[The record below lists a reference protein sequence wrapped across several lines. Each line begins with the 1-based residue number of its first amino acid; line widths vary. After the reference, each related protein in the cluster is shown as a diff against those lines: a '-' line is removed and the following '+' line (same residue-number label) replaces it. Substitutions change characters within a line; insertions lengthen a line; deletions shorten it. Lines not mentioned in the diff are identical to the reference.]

1 MKSIFVYLLLSL
13 SVSLSVPACSWAQE
27 AAPSPAASSALAA
40 SPAPTVDQIVERAE
54 KASGGKAA
62 WAVITSMRI
71 KGTVEI
77 PVANATGTYESYSKA
92 PNKSYQSVSIG
103 GTVIMKEGFDGTN
116 GWKVTPDQGSV
127 DLQGEELE
135 GTKLD
140 SEFYSEVNLKELYP
154 QMVLQDDS
162 TVGGRS
168 SYTVLA
174 TPLHGKPRKFY
185 FDKDSGLRI
194 GMSSESTENGKT
206 YEVKTYFEDFKNVQ
220 GVQVPHTI
228 HLVTQNLTLAFH
240 IREITANAAILNS
253 TFLKPANTAVAT
265 GPVSKTPSSSDS
277 KGSAPQTLTGGVSDH
292 TYTNSTFGFSY
303 TFPDGW
309 TVHGAETQKEIMKVG
324 KAVATGNDPGRKAA
338 FDAAADRTTQLL
350 TVFQYPLGTPVK
362 FNSSVQVMAEDVGF
376 APGIKSGK
384 DYLLVMEIGM
394 KRGSLPVE
402 FADGITEY
410 TVDGRQ
416 FFRLDDQLH
425 LATVA
430 AHQAF
435 ISTKVGKYILS
446 FVLTSGSQEDLEMLV
461 GTLNSISFNKELN

>member
-1 MKSIFVYLLLSL
+1 MKSTFVYLLLSL
-13 SVSLSVPACSWAQE
+13 SVSLSVPVCNRAQE
-27 AAPSPAASSALAA
+27 ATPSPAASATLPASAL
-40 SPAPTVDQIVERAE
+40 PTVDQIVERAE

-62 WAVITSMRI
+62 WSAITSMRI

-77 PVANATGTYESYSKA
+77 PAANATGTYESYSKA

-103 GTVIMKEGFDGTN
+103 GTVIMKEGFDGTS
-116 GWKVTPDQGSV
+116 GWKVTPDQGSI
-127 DLQGEELE
+127 DLQGEELD

-140 SEFYSEVNLKELYP
+140 SEFYSEVNLKQSYP

-206 YEVKTYFEDFKNVQ
+206 YEVKTYFEDFRNVQ
-220 GVQVPHTI
+220 GVQVPYTI
-228 HLVTQNLTLAFH
+228 HLVTQNLTMVFH
-240 IREITANAAILNS
+240 IREITANAPILNS
-253 TFLKPANTAVAT
+253 TFLKPADTAIAA
-265 GPVSKTPSSSDS
+265 GPGSKASRSSDS
-277 KGSAPQTLTGGVSDH
+277 NGPAAQPQTGGVSDH

-324 KAVATGNDPGRKAA
+324 KAMEAGNDPGRKAA
-338 FDAAADRTTQLL
+338 FDAAADRTIQLL
-350 TVFQYPLGTPVK
+350 TVFQYPLGTPAK
-362 FNSSVQVMAEDVGF
+362 FNSSVQVMAEDVAF
-376 APGIKSGK
+376 APGIKTGK
-384 DYLLVMEIGM
+384 DYLLVLEIGM
-394 KRGSLPVE
+394 KRGTLPVE
-402 FADGITEY
+402 FADNITEF
-410 TVDGRQ
+410 TVEGRQ

-425 LATVA
+425 LGAVA

-446 FVLTSGSQEDLEMLV
+446 FILTSASQQDLEMLA